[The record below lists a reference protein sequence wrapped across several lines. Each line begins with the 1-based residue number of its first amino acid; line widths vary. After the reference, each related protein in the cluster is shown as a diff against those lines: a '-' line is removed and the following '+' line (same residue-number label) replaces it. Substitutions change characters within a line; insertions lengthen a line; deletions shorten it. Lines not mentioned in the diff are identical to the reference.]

1 MEELLGGEGM
11 GNLLMIGLIVVVFYF
26 FMIRPQAKKQK
37 EEKKFR
43 ESIKKGDKV
52 VTVGGIHGKIADTKD
67 TTVVLEVEGGMK
79 IKVNRSA
86 ISLNYTGGNTDGES
100 ELAQAK

>member
-1 MEELLGGEGM
+1 MEELFGGEGM
-11 GNLLMIGLIVVVFYF
+11 GNLLMIGLIVIVFYF

-52 VTVGGIHGKIADTKD
+52 VTVGGIHGKVSDTKD
-67 TTVVLEVEGGMK
+67 TTVTLEVEGGMK

-100 ELAQAK
+100 ELTQAK

>member
-52 VTVGGIHGKIADTKD
+52 VTVGGIHGKIADTKRYYC
-67 TTVVLEVEGGMK
+67 G
-79 IKVNRSA
+79 IRSRRRDENK
-86 ISLNYTGGNTDGES
+86 S
-100 ELAQAK
+100 